1 MVHGNLQFTMRIAFR
16 CVLHRCASQDIH
28 CWKFFWLFYSI
39 SDTIRLPK
47 KPRSLWKRKS
57 GKRKSISV
65 WFLYIYK
72 EKYVVRWK
80 RKQIQRLGNGLKG
93 YSTSWS
99 NNSVVWS
106 TATKH
111 YTHDMYVYNAGAA
124 QQTNMLPFN
133 RMCEWSFRRFTY
145 GNRVTTFASFRGLYL
160 RNFSTNN
167 ASEDGQSDEFT
178 GPSDRLQRRAVCT
191 KGRDVIGASCWLA
204 PTRHSSLKINNCN
217 NLSPSRCIL
226 KRLPRPAGQG

>member
-1 MVHGNLQFTMRIAFR
+1 M
-16 CVLHRCASQDIH
+16 
-28 CWKFFWLFYSI
+28 
-39 SDTIRLPK
+39 
-47 KPRSLWKRKS
+47 
-57 GKRKSISV
+57 
-65 WFLYIYK
+65 
-72 EKYVVRWK
+72 RWK
-80 RKQIQRLGNGLKG
+80 KKQFQRLGNGFKMLLKKLTQQQC
-93 YSTSWS
+93 YIAQLP
-99 NNSVVWS
+99 NI
-106 TATKH
+106 
-111 YTHDMYVYNAGAA
+111 THMIYVYNAGAA